1 MYWLDRERSNMIV
14 TVTRKDLM
22 ALGYGPSF
30 SRDIIRQA
38 KCLMV
43 QKGYGFYNTKKLGRV
58 PVEAVEELL
67 GITFGSEDLLKL
79 RGSNMATL
87 IKGRNPND

>member
-1 MYWLDRERSNMIV
+1 MIV
-14 TVTRKDLM
+14 TVTRKELM

-38 KCLMV
+38 KYLMV

-58 PVEAVEELL
+58 PVEAIEEIL
-67 GITFGSEDLLKL
+67 GITFSSEDLLKL
-79 RGSNMATL
+79 SGSSKAAL
-87 IKGRNPND
+87 IKGRNSND